1 MTLGLEAIPALAI
14 PEADAIRKLEVVPVH
29 VVVNAEG
36 GPIFPAYD
44 YVALNAEG
52 QPVFPFYQ
60 QLNQLV
66 LPMFMTVEQARQ
78 AQEALEGRPDA
89 EGSRVASMPLNIALE
104 RNERLVQEIKAKD
117 ESRSLVTPLVPAMAD
132 WRKAKEILQAE
143 GYSRQEIARNLKVPV
158 FLTHPPISI
167 TPPGAEEAKIA
178 LFFNYRQLQ
187 QAKQAVADFG
197 GEDRVW
203 DLRQAL
209 NVLVQDEEDQY
220 FIFPTEDLIQTF
232 QDQQEAPPEE
242 AAQE

>member
-1 MTLGLEAIPALAI
+1 
-14 PEADAIRKLEVVPVH
+14 
-29 VVVNAEG
+29 
-36 GPIFPAYD
+36 
-44 YVALNAEG
+44 
-52 QPVFPFYQ
+52 
-60 QLNQLV
+60 
-66 LPMFMTVEQARQ
+66 
-78 AQEALEGRPDA
+78 
-89 EGSRVASMPLNIALE
+89 
-104 RNERLVQEIKAKD
+104 
-117 ESRSLVTPLVPAMAD
+117 
-132 WRKAKEILQAE
+132 
-143 GYSRQEIARNLKVPV
+143 
-158 FLTHPPISI
+158 LTHPPISI